1 MYQGQCR
8 KQQID
13 VELDCDRDL
22 SIPGDRILLE
32 QLFENLL
39 KNSVEAQIDGGV
51 IRIVMKRLAKS

>member
-13 VELDCDRDL
+13 VELDCDRDP

-51 IRIVMKRLAKS
+51 IRIVMKRLEKS